1 MFNTSQLKISWSTIM
16 KYWNHHKK
24 WAVIIGKNLRC
35 PIFFQD
41 FITFFV
47 IHILKR
53 KKIPW
58 QISLIEFGWVVHLY
72 PGFVFLIFDLFLLFL
87 SSIFVLIFDSI
98 VKSFWLIC
106 SRTLSPTCFWGF
118 EGSLNRL
125 NKSNFDDYT
134 AFNVILKNIRWW
146 KYHPTKSLIHAR
158 AAGQGLVMV
167 IIIIWQ
173 PVWK

>member
-1 MFNTSQLKISWSTIM
+1 M
-16 KYWNHHKK
+16 KK

-47 IHILKR
+47 IDILKR
-53 KKIPW
+53 KKNPW
-58 QISLIEFGWVVHLY
+58 HISLIEFGWVVHLY
-72 PGFVFLIFDLFLLFL
+72 PGFVFLIFDLFLLF
-87 SSIFVLIFDSI
+87 SSSLFVLIFDSI

-125 NKSNFDDYT
+125 NKNNFDDNT
-134 AFNVILKNIRWW
+134 AFKVILDNIRWW
-146 KYHPTKSLIHAR
+146 KHHPTKSLIHAR